1 METPAGNPRPSLV
14 LMVIVG
20 LIPLAFAAFGAFL
33 LIAAWPKVIE
43 GWTASAWPEAAGRVV
58 EARMP
63 KVERESTGPGSKTWY
78 ELQLSYDFEAGGRTH
93 RGDRTGLWPES
104 RQLVDAREF
113 VAAHPPGTAVR
124 VFHDPANPTR
134 SLLDRSIGGGTWAM
148 AIGGL
153 PSLALGVVM
162 LIGFSRAVRRG

>member
-1 METPAGNPRPSLV
+1 M
-14 LMVIVG
+14 
-20 LIPLAFAAFGAFL
+20 
-33 LIAAWPKVIE
+33 
-43 GWTASAWPEAAGRVV
+43 
-58 EARMP
+58 
-63 KVERESTGPGSKTWY
+63 
-78 ELQLSYDFEAGGRTH
+78 
-93 RGDRTGLWPES
+93 
-104 RQLVDAREF
+104 DAREF

-134 SLLDRSIGGGTWAM
+134 SLLDRSIGSGTWAM

>member
-1 METPAGNPRPSLV
+1 MEMPAGNPRPSLV

-93 RGDRTGLWPES
+93 RGDRTGLWP
-104 RQLVDAREF
+104 
-113 VAAHPPGTAVR
+113 
-124 VFHDPANPTR
+124 
-134 SLLDRSIGGGTWAM
+134 
-148 AIGGL
+148 
-153 PSLALGVVM
+153 
-162 LIGFSRAVRRG
+162 